1 MCVYV
6 CVCVPCTPH
15 PAKRVDSFGSTA
27 ATSGGGGG
35 GGSGCASS
43 ASGSRTS
50 RASTSVCAEQWRGL
64 KCTYGKSFYLT
75 MKKPG

>member
-1 MCVYV
+1 MCVCT
-6 CVCVPCTPH
+6 CVCVYHARHIKPP
-15 PAKRVDSFGSTA
+15 PRGTA

-50 RASTSVCAEQWRGL
+50 KASTSVCAEQWRGL
-64 KCTYGKSFYLT
+64 KCTYDKSFYLT